1 MHRRFVDRYV
11 QVSSILAVS
20 CNVCRLAAPPS
31 PILSPYK
38 SITNTLKNMP
48 LEEYDDA
55 DWCLFDDYDVI
66 SDVPIPQL
74 APFIYS
80 AHGRGTKVIQ
90 TTRDVTSWAER

>member
-1 MHRRFVDRYV
+1 
-11 QVSSILAVS
+11 
-20 CNVCRLAAPPS
+20 
-31 PILSPYK
+31 
-38 SITNTLKNMP
+38 MP

-66 SDVPIPQL
+66 ADVPIPQL